1 MSATRRARGTR
12 RGKSGSF
19 PPFRGT
25 SPRPDGMN
33 GWRPT
38 MGKVIAMPARRSKAA
53 ARTKSATRK
62 KTAARKKTVAVRRP
76 AGRKKTAARKAAV
89 RKKAAAR
96 RKPATKK
103 ATTRKKAAAR
113 RKPAAKKATTRK
125 KAAARRKPA
134 AKKATTRKKTA
145 ARRKPAAKKVT
156 TRKKAAT
163 RKATAKKATPRVSSR
178 VASQPEMTPARRA
191 ATTYDSN
198 EMQSRASRPTMP
210 AEPGDF
216 ILIDSPQV
224 GSPPREGEVLEVIQ
238 GKVSVSYRVQWSDGH
253 QTLIE
258 PRGGTARI
266 VRASERA

>member
-1 MSATRRARGTR
+1 
-12 RGKSGSF
+12 
-19 PPFRGT
+19 
-25 SPRPDGMN
+25 
-33 GWRPT
+33 

-62 KTAARKKTVAVRRP
+62 KAAARKKTVAVRRP
-76 AGRKKTAARKAAV
+76 VGRKKTAARKAAV

-96 RKPATKK
+96 RKLATKK
-103 ATTRKKAAAR
+103 A
-113 RKPAAKKATTRK
+113 
-125 KAAARRKPA
+125 
-134 AKKATTRKKTA
+134 
-145 ARRKPAAKKVT
+145 T

-178 VASQPEMTPARRA
+178 VASQPETTPARRA
-191 ATTYDSN
+191 ATPSGRTAMSV
-198 EMQSRASRPTMP
+198 SRASRPTMP

-253 QTLIE
+253 QTLIA
-258 PRGGTARI
+258 PKGGTARI